1 VAKTGRHHGW
11 YFALLIGAVLMHA
24 ALLAQAPST
33 ARPLAPTW
41 APVIGAP
48 AEFNELMAL
57 SGRQREDRVNA
68 DAGHWE
74 PILREGIARAR
85 QSGQLDVVAEALI
98 AQGRALWRLKDAAG
112 AEQALRESIALNRQ
126 LGQREQIFDPMLALG
141 VLLFAQYRLDE
152 VLLLNREMLTL
163 AQGNPRREANALTNI
178 GIVERRMGNL
188 DAAQQAFERALSLRR
203 TLRDDR
209 PELLPTSIQ
218 QLANV
223 HADRGEHLRALE
235 LMQDAMQLRLQL
247 GGAAAAQ
254 AEFAL
259 ARLYRDAGN
268 PARAVQHWRLGLAGL
283 DATAEPRERANAHC
297 EYAAT
302 LHAAGELDAARQAM
316 AEAKELA
323 RGIPDAQSEC
333 TLGEAA
339 AALRESLPARALH
352 LAAAERQSLAGN
364 RDVAQWLQATT
375 IEAEALLALQRQVEA
390 LTLIDQGL
398 DTAARAVRTRERTP
412 LLRLRADALH
422 QLGRDREAYP
432 TRIEYEAAEQ
442 KARGA
447 GTTEQMASFLQ
458 ERAREREAARAQDEA
473 QRRQIAEIAAQSARE
488 RALAAGLIAF
498 LAIALAALLWLR
510 ARDLRQRQQ
519 ALVAE
524 HHALSEA
531 HEQLE
536 QESEALLIEA
546 TTDQLTGACSRRAIL
561 EHLQQALAISDSTC
575 SVVLFDLDHFKRIND
590 EYGHPVG
597 DAALRHACAIL
608 RAETGAHG
616 RLGRYGGEEFL
627 LVLPGLDRK
636 AAAALG
642 ERCLQRLADS
652 PLALETGVLRIT
664 SSAGCAGAR
673 IREDAAA
680 LIARADQALYRA
692 KSAGR
697 NCLRIAD

>member
-1 VAKTGRHHGW
+1 MARAIRHSGW
-11 YFALLIGAVLMHA
+11 IWALLIGAVLMP

-33 ARPLAPTW
+33 ARQIAPTW
-41 APVIGAP
+41 ATVIGAP

-68 DAGHWE
+68 DAVRWE
-74 PILREGIARAR
+74 PILRSGIASAR

-98 AQGRALWRLKDAAG
+98 AQGRALWRLKDAGA
-112 AEQALRESIALNRQ
+112 AEQAFRESIALNRQ
-126 LGQREQIFDPMLALG
+126 LGQHEQIFDPMLALSSM
-141 VLLFAQYRLDE
+141 LFAQYRLDE
-152 VLLLNREMLTL
+152 VLQLNREMLTL

-178 GIVERRMGNL
+178 GIVERRIGNL
-188 DAAQQAFERALSLRR
+188 DAAQQAFERALRLRR
-203 TLRDDR
+203 SLHDDL
-209 PELLPTSIQ
+209 PELLPASIQ
-218 QLANV
+218 HLANV

-235 LMQDAMQLRLQL
+235 LMQEAVELRLQI
-247 GGAAAAQ
+247 GGTAAAK
-254 AEFAL
+254 AEFSRAQ
-259 ARLYRDAGN
+259 LYRDAGN
-268 PARAVQHWRLGLAGL
+268 PTRAVKHWQLGLAKLSAGI
-283 DATAEPRERANAHC
+283 DPRERANAHC

-333 TLGEAA
+333 TLGEAE
-339 AALRESLPARALH
+339 AALRESQPERALQ
-352 LAAAERQSLAGN
+352 LANAELQSLAGN
-364 RDVAQWLQATT
+364 RDMAKWLRAITL
-375 IEAEALLALQRQVEA
+375 EAEALLALQRAADA

-422 QLGRDREAYP
+422 QLGRDREAYQA
-432 TRIEYEAAEQ
+432 RLDYETAQQ

-473 QRRQIAEIAAQSARE
+473 QRRQIAEIAAQAARE

-498 LAIALAALLWLR
+498 LAIALAALLWRR
-510 ARDLRQRQQ
+510 ASELRQRQQ

-536 QESEALLIEA
+536 QESEALLVEA

-561 EHLQQALAISDSTC
+561 EHLQQALVSSDSTC

-590 EYGHPVG
+590 EYGHPIG
-597 DAALRHACAIL
+597 DAALRHAYSVL
-608 RAETGAHG
+608 SNETGAHG

-627 LVLPGLDRK
+627 LVLPGLDRN

-642 ERCLQRLADS
+642 ERCLQRLAET
-652 PLALETGVLRIT
+652 PMALETGVLPIT
-664 SSAGCAGAR
+664 SSAGCANAR
-673 IREDAAA
+673 IGEDAAA

-692 KSAGR
+692 KAAGR
-697 NCLRIAD
+697 NCLRVAD

>member
-1 VAKTGRHHGW
+1 
-11 YFALLIGAVLMHA
+11 M
-24 ALLAQAPST
+24 
-33 ARPLAPTW
+33 
-41 APVIGAP
+41 
-48 AEFNELMAL
+48 
-57 SGRQREDRVNA
+57 
-68 DAGHWE
+68 
-74 PILREGIARAR
+74 
-85 QSGQLDVVAEALI
+85 
-98 AQGRALWRLKDAAG
+98 
-112 AEQALRESIALNRQ
+112 
-126 LGQREQIFDPMLALG
+126 
-141 VLLFAQYRLDE
+141 
-152 VLLLNREMLTL
+152 LLLNREMLTL

-188 DAAQQAFERALSLRR
+188 DAAQQAFERASARRRRGGTADSSSTGECQDRRRALMQEAQLRR
-203 TLRDDR
+203 
-209 PELLPTSIQ
+209 
-218 QLANV
+218 
-223 HADRGEHLRALE
+223 RG
-235 LMQDAMQLRLQL
+235 
-247 GGAAAAQ
+247 GGAGRCC
-254 AEFAL
+254 AL
-259 ARLYRDAGN
+259 PDGA
-268 PARAVQHWRLGLAGL
+268 PARACNWR
-283 DATAEPRERANAHC
+283 PRPASRARQRP
-297 EYAAT
+297 
-302 LHAAGELDAARQAM
+302 LRPAAGELDAARQAM

-442 KARGA
+442 QARGA

-458 ERAREREAARAQDEA
+458 ERAREREEARAQDEA

-561 EHLQQALAISDSTC
+561 EHLQQALASAIRRQRGAVRSRP
-575 SVVLFDLDHFKRIND
+575 LQRIND

-597 DAALRHACAIL
+597 DAALRHACASL

-673 IREDAAA
+673 SARTRRAD
-680 LIARADQALYRA
+680 ARAGALQP
-692 KSAGR
+692 S
-697 NCLRIAD
+697 LRDAIACG